1 MRRIGL
7 ALLPLALL
15 AAGPTG
21 IAAAG
26 LGDARIGDLEAR
38 IQDNEILVSF
48 TLTNAIGDEV
58 VERLHSGIPI
68 TFRHKVDL
76 FVRRPFF
83 MVPNK
88 LLERTVVETAVEY
101 DSLTRQYRL
110 ERRTDSKTEQADD
123 ALLDLEVRRSTESLQ
138 EAVDWLTVVRDVP
151 LILRPGV
158 PPSDRLR
165 IRVNSNL
172 GRKFVLLMFPSNYS
186 VSVELRLSF

>member
-186 VSVELRLSF
+186 VSAELRLSF